1 MDAHAF
7 SGIEREPPSSVNWP
21 SILLWGFAATV
32 VLTTVIVTG
41 QSLGITRIDMPFIVG
56 SMFTADRDRA
66 KILGYA
72 VHAVN
77 GWWFA
82 IIYALFFEQ
91 MRTATWWLGTGIGLV
106 QGFVVVVAILPLL
119 PGMHPRMVS
128 DSRGPEPTRLLEPPG
143 FLATNY
149 GRMTPVVTIFAH
161 ALYGFILGTFYRL

>member
-1 MDAHAF
+1 M
-7 SGIEREPPSSVNWP
+7 NLP

-32 VLTTVIVTG
+32 VLTTVIVAG
-41 QSLGITRIDMPFIVG
+41 QSLGLTRIDMPFIVG
-56 SMFTADRDRA
+56 SMITADRDRA

-72 VHAVN
+72 VHGVN

-82 IIYALFFEQ
+82 VIYALFFEE
-91 MRTATWWLGTGIGLV
+91 MHKATWWLGTAMGLV

-149 GRMTPVVTIFAH
+149 GRMTPLVAIFAH
-161 ALYGFILGTFYRL
+161 GLYGLILGSFYQLR